1 MAFLSVD
8 KQWELISRGTDEIIP
23 EKELKVKLE
32 KSRKSGHPLIVKLGC
47 DPSRP
52 DLHVGHG
59 VVLRKLRHFQD
70 LGHQAVLVIGDF
82 TAMIGDPSG
91 RNKTR
96 PQLTLAEAKENA
108 KSYIEQAEHILNI
121 DSIKIVYNSTW
132 LNAMLFSDVIRLS
145 SHYTVARMLERDD
158 FTKRYKA
165 EIPISIHEFMY
176 PLAQGMDS
184 VELKAD
190 VELGGTDQKFNLLL
204 GRKLQEQNGIKPQV
218 CIMMPLLEGLDGIKK
233 MSKSYDN
240 YISISDEQND
250 MFGKVMSISDDLMW
264 KYFDLLSSSSLDE
277 IKSLKDSSDRDDMN
291 PRDIKLKLAQELV
304 SRFYTKSIGE
314 ECADNFINRFSRNK
328 ITIDIS
334 TKLVNKQK
342 GINNIDIMTLLTKE
356 LRVFNSTSEVR
367 RLINQGAIK
376 IDKDLIQ
383 TIDHKCPND
392 REFLLKV
399 GKKIAHKVTIK

>member
-1 MAFLSVD
+1 
-8 KQWELISRGTDEIIP
+8 
-23 EKELKVKLE
+23 
-32 KSRKSGHPLIVKLGC
+32 
-47 DPSRP
+47 
-52 DLHVGHG
+52 
-59 VVLRKLRHFQD
+59 
-70 LGHQAVLVIGDF
+70 
-82 TAMIGDPSG
+82 
-91 RNKTR
+91 
-96 PQLTLAEAKENA
+96 
-108 KSYIEQAEHILNI
+108 
-121 DSIKIVYNSTW
+121 
-132 LNAMLFSDVIRLS
+132 
-145 SHYTVARMLERDD
+145 MLERDD
-158 FTKRYKA
+158 FDKRYKSKK
-165 EIPISIHEFMY
+165 PISIHEFLY
-176 PLAQGMDS
+176 PLLQAYDS
-184 VELKAD
+184 VHLKAD
-190 VELGGTDQKFNLLL
+190 IELGGTDQKFNLLL

-367 RLINQGAIK
+367 RLIKQGAIK